1 MRSALLSSSFQ
12 LFLSFFLVNCG
23 SSKNNNAKEEL
34 NTDNKM
40 LGLIDDVG
48 AQLVLQN
55 CNSCHSTQFITQNRM
70 TKEGWKSTIRW
81 MQSTQ
86 NLWDLGEDEELILT
100 YLSKNYAPSAIGRRQ
115 SLVIKDWY
123 ILEQEN

>member
-1 MRSALLSSSFQ
+1 MRSALISRYLK
-12 LFLSFFLVNCG
+12 LFLGLFLVNCG
-23 SSKNNNAKEEL
+23 FPKNNNAKDVL
-34 NTDNKM
+34 ISDNRMPVLK
-40 LGLIDDVG
+40 DDAGVL
-48 AQLVLQN
+48 LVLQN

-100 YLSKNYAPSAIGRRQ
+100 YLSKNYAPSATGRRQ
-115 SLVIKDWY
+115 SLVVDDWY
-123 ILEQEN
+123 TLE

>member
-1 MRSALLSSSFQ
+1 MRSALISRYLQ
-12 LFLSFFLVNCG
+12 LFLGLFLVNCG
-23 SSKNNNAKEEL
+23 SPKNNNAKDVL
-34 NTDNKM
+34 ISDNRM
-40 LGLIDDVG
+40 PVLINDAGVS
-48 AQLVLQN
+48 LVLQN

-100 YLSKNYAPSAIGRRQ
+100 YLSKNYAPSATGRRQ
-115 SLVIKDWY
+115 SLVVDDWY
-123 ILEQEN
+123 TLE

>member
-1 MRSALLSSSFQ
+1 MRGVLISWSLQ
-12 LFLSFFLVNCG
+12 LFLALIFVNCG
-23 SSKNNNAKEEL
+23 SPKNNNTKEEL
-34 NTDNKM
+34 ITDNKM
-40 LGLIDDVG
+40 LGLIDDTGVL
-48 AQLVLQN
+48 LVLQH

-123 ILEQEN
+123 TLNKEH